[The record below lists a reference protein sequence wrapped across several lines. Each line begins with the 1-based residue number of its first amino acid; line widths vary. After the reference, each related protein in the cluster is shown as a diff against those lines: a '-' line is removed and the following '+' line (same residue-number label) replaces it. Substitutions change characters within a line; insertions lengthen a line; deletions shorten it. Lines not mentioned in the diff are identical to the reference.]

1 MGIKHLKSTQSK
13 IAPNNL
19 VEIRNIVSIWMSKI
33 FMILLPLIATP
44 IILKSLGLEVYAIW
58 AVAAQLSA
66 QLLLFDAG
74 LINSLV
80 RLFAKYENSETKLI
94 SIFSISLMYLLFI
107 STLLIFSTIFFTL
120 YHNFNL

>member
-1 MGIKHLKSTQSK
+1 
-13 IAPNNL
+13 
-19 VEIRNIVSIWMSKI
+19 MSKI

-80 RLFAKYENSETKLI
+80 RLFAKYEKIVKL
-94 SIFSISLMYLLFI
+94 
-107 STLLIFSTIFFTL
+107 
-120 YHNFNL
+120 N